1 MGNLTWN
8 EVAQTETDKRYMDMY
23 GLSQLD
29 MEDMLHED
37 MPCMLAMSILSDA
50 QHVMSYDQEQARRR
64 KSRDEAISIQIGGFT
79 VSNLRELARNG
90 RGKARKAA

>member
-8 EVAQTETDKRYMDMY
+8 EVAQIETDKRYMDMY

-50 QHVMSYDQEQARRR
+50 QHVMSYDQEQARQFINRAKYVIR
-64 KSRDEAISIQIGGFT
+64 HIKSNVGLTPTTNTNIQT
-79 VSNLRELARNG
+79 N
-90 RGKARKAA
+90 

>member
-8 EVAQTETDKRYMDMY
+8 EVAQTETDKRYMDIY
-23 GLSQLD
+23 GCTQLD

-50 QHVMSYDQEQARRR
+50 QEAMVHSDNETARQYINRA
-64 KSRDEAISIQIGGFT
+64 KF
-79 VSNLRELARNG
+79 VLREWRLDNG
-90 RGKARKAA
+90 NNPTN